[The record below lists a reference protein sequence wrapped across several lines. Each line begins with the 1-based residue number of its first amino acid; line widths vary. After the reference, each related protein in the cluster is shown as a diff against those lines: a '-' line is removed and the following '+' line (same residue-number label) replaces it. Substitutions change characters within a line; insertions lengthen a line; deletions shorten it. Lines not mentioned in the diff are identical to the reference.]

1 MRRRFSP
8 HLRVSRVNRLAQSF
22 WQVDCF
28 SPDEKVAAIQQWS
41 PEARL
46 QFTIES
52 RQLTNEYTHRPTFDV
67 ETRQTFIEAGSPD
80 DAIGEFVRRNHSELV
95 SLTRPVRGQESIA
108 TVKKDDLV
116 YLVRV
121 YAA

>member
-1 MRRRFSP
+1 M
-8 HLRVSRVNRLAQSF
+8 
-22 WQVDCF
+22 
-28 SPDEKVAAIQQWS
+28 
-41 PEARL
+41 

-52 RQLTNEYTHRPTFDV
+52 RQLTNEYTHRPSFDV
-67 ETRQTFIEAGSPD
+67 ETKQTFIEAGSPD

-95 SLTRPVRGQESIA
+95 SLIRPIRGQESIA
-108 TVKKDDLV
+108 TVKKDDSV